1 MSRTKR
7 NGLDAANAEPVKSD
21 SNHAADFIATDDNG
35 QLSFLP
41 PLPFAPTWPRKHT
54 LEDKALALLLDGRLI
69 DHPEFEGDCGS
80 WRLAAVV
87 FNLRALG
94 WPVDTIAKPAP
105 TETRPGRTVALYR
118 LPTKYAAQALTGGAV

>member
-1 MSRTKR
+1 MGWAMNTP
-7 NGLDAANAEPVKSD
+7 E
-21 SNHAADFIATDDNG
+21 

-41 PLPFAPTWPRKHT
+41 PPPFCPTWPTEHT
-54 LEDKALALLLDGRLI
+54 FEDKALALLMAGRLL

-94 WPVDTIAKPAP
+94 WPIDTIP
-105 TETRPGRTVALYR
+105 TPCPTNTRPGRTVALYR
-118 LPTKYAAQALTGGAV
+118 PSAKYIAQALAGETK

>member
-1 MSRTKR
+1 MSTP
-7 NGLDAANAEPVKSD
+7 E
-21 SNHAADFIATDDNG
+21 

-41 PLPFAPTWPRKHT
+41 PPPFSPTWPTRNT
-54 LEDKALALLLDGRLI
+54 LEDKALALLLAGRLI

-94 WPVDTIAKPAP
+94 WPIDTIPTPAP
-105 TETRPGRTVALYR
+105 TDKRPGRTVALYQ
-118 LPTKYAAQALTGGAV
+118 LPSKYAAQALAGGAK